1 VSPKPSWLER
11 FPIGALI
18 VTIVFAVETALSI
31 SSNLTVAAATVFW
44 GLAIALAPLMQ
55 MTSMSDASTAIQVVV
70 LLGVLFIVLA
80 FIETA
85 VIIVLR
91 KTTPR
96 VRWIVRGA
104 LAVLAIGLLLFT
116 PAAGPMRMF

>member
-85 VIIVLR
+85 VIIILR
-91 KTTPR
+91 KATPR